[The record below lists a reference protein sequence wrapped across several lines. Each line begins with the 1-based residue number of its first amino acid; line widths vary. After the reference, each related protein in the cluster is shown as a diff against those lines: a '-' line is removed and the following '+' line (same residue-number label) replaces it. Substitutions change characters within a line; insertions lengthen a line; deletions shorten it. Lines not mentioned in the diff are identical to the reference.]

1 MMRIAAAIL
10 FASVSLAAL
19 SHPATAQDRMQ
30 AATQIRVGTA
40 KAG

>member
-1 MMRIAAAIL
+1 MMRLAAAIL

-19 SHPATAQDRMQ
+19 GHPATAQDRMQ

-40 KAG
+40 KAC